1 MKQSDIEK
9 LIKQGYSI
17 EEIRVALNGLSTIV
31 LSPQEKEALGEG
43 RDDRTVHITP
53 QNGEEKKTSSIMM
66 GYNKQGIELENGE
79 YVNFDEVS
87 EAINKE
93 LQTDEPNV
101 VYVSK
106 KTGKK
111 IAKPEVIEEL
121 FKDVI
126 AVSNGLKISEDNSI
140 QNQNTAR
147 IAIEEY
153 AKNKEHNKGVMMFGN
168 EGIELP
174 NGDYV
179 LISEIESALENY
191 VRMTPSEIIE
201 IDEPTKGQDP
211 KQKPKKEE
219 KYRVIDRI
227 KKKMTIIPI
236 VIAIAGTLATGFK
249 MEPTF
254 TTEVVQNDRTEAIY
268 MVDELHEKS
277 EQELIDEAVERIQDI
292 KTGDKI
298 QTEEGLEYHES
309 STYKYGGANK
319 SAEFGGKY
327 REAGEYNV
335 DYISILNDGKIVQV
349 KYNEGESLGENLKET
364 ADRLGVSISDLE
376 SYIHI
381 GGPVSGWVST
391 DDLVKF
397 QVDKSLEDKNVIL
410 ETNKNI
416 KVENK
421 DFNGSTISIK
431 ENGTN
436 VDLKVVDA
444 NGNLLKPG
452 SIITGSNGVQYRIQ
466 DYNLEQKLDKE
477 EKQVQTG
484 EHLTWS
490 IHNISSEVALLSGAA
505 SLIATKLSERDDK
518 KMVTLTESKINELVG
533 NARQKFEHESEFQK
547 AVDSLVSKKIKPEIA
562 EKANLKDA
570 LIDKQITVEDIE
582 NLGGP
587 QLLEKTHHLT
597 NM

>member
-17 EEIRVALNGLSTIV
+17 EEIRVALNGLSTIA

-43 RDDRTVHITP
+43 RDDRTVYVTP

-93 LQTDEPNV
+93 LQTDEPNI

-201 IDEPTKGQDP
+201 IEDPTKGQDA

-236 VIAIAGTLATGFK
+236 IIAIAGTLATGFK

-277 EQELIDEAVERIQDI
+277 EQELTEEAVERIQDI

-376 SYIHI
+376 SYLHI

-410 ETNKNI
+410 ETSKNI

-421 DFNGSTISIK
+421 DFNGSTISIN

-436 VDLKVVDA
+436 VDLKVVDE
-444 NGNLLKPG
+444 NGNLLNPG
-452 SIITGSNGVQYRIQ
+452 SIVTGSNGVKYRIQ

-477 EKQVQTG
+477 EKQIQTG

-490 IHNISSEVALLSGAA
+490 IHNISSEVALLSAAA
-505 SLIATKLSERDDK
+505 SLIATKLSKRNDK

-547 AVDSLVSKKIKPEIA
+547 AVDSLVSKRIKPEIA

-587 QLLEKTHHLT
+587 QL
-597 NM
+597 

>member
-17 EEIRVALNGLSTIV
+17 EEIRVALNGLSTIA

-43 RDDRTVHITP
+43 RDDRTVYVTP

-93 LQTDEPNV
+93 LQTDEPNI

-201 IDEPTKGQDP
+201 IEDPTKGQDT

-236 VIAIAGTLATGFK
+236 IIAIAGTLATGFK

-277 EQELIDEAVERIQDI
+277 EQELIEEAVERIQDI

-298 QTEEGLEYHES
+298 QMEEGIEYHES

-319 SAEFGGKY
+319 SAKFGGKY

-335 DYISILNDGKIVQV
+335 EYISILNDGERVQV

-376 SYIHI
+376 SYLHI

-410 ETNKNI
+410 ETSKNI

-421 DFNGSTISIK
+421 DFNGSTISIN
-431 ENGTN
+431 ENGIN
-436 VDLKVVDA
+436 VDLKVVDE
-444 NGNLLKPG
+444 NGNLLNPG
-452 SIITGSNGVQYRIQ
+452 SIVTGSNGVEYRIQ

-477 EKQVQTG
+477 EKQIQTG

-490 IHNISSEVALLSGAA
+490 IHNISSEVALLSAAA
-505 SLIATKLSERDDK
+505 SLIATKLSKRNDK
-518 KMVTLTESKINELVG
+518 KMVTLIESKINELVG

-547 AVDSLVSKKIKPEIA
+547 AVDSLVSKRIKPEIA

-570 LIDKQITVEDIE
+570 LIDKQITVEEIE

-587 QLLEKTHHLT
+587 QL
-597 NM
+597 

>member
-17 EEIRVALNGLSTIV
+17 EEIRVALNGLSTIA

-43 RDDRTVHITP
+43 RDDRTVYVTP

-93 LQTDEPNV
+93 LQTDEPNI

-201 IDEPTKGQDP
+201 IEDPTKGQDT

-236 VIAIAGTLATGFK
+236 IIAIAGTLATGFN

-277 EQELIDEAVERIQDI
+277 EQELIEEAVERIQDI

-335 DYISILNDGKIVQV
+335 EYISILHDGKRVQV

-376 SYIHI
+376 SYLHI

-410 ETNKNI
+410 ETSKNI

-421 DFNGSTISIK
+421 DFNGSTISIN

-436 VDLKVVDA
+436 VDLKVVDE
-444 NGNLLKPG
+444 NGNLLNPG
-452 SIITGSNGVQYRIQ
+452 SIVTGSNGVKYRIQ

-477 EKQVQTG
+477 EKQIQTG

-490 IHNISSEVALLSGAA
+490 IHNISSEVALLSAAA
-505 SLIATKLSERDDK
+505 SLIATKLSKRNDK

-547 AVDSLVSKKIKPEIA
+547 AVDSLVSKRIKPEIA

-587 QLLEKTHHLT
+587 QL
-597 NM
+597 

>member
-17 EEIRVALNGLSTIV
+17 EEIRVALNGLSTIA

-43 RDDRTVHITP
+43 RDDRTVYITP

-421 DFNGSTISIK
+421 DFNGSTISIN

-587 QLLEKTHHLT
+587 QL
-597 NM
+597 

>member
-111 IAKPEVIEEL
+111 IDKPEVIEEL

-254 TTEVVQNDRTEAIY
+254 TTEVVQNNRTEAIY

-587 QLLEKTHHLT
+587 QL
-597 NM
+597 

>member
-17 EEIRVALNGLSTIV
+17 EEIRVALNGLSTIA

-111 IAKPEVIEEL
+111 IAKLEVIEEL

-587 QLLEKTHHLT
+587 QL
-597 NM
+597 

>member
-17 EEIRVALNGLSTIV
+17 EEIRVALNGLSTIA

-43 RDDRTVHITP
+43 RDDRTVYVTP

-93 LQTDEPNV
+93 LQTDEPNI

-201 IDEPTKGQDP
+201 IKDPTKGQDT

-236 VIAIAGTLATGFK
+236 IIAIAGTLATGFK

-277 EQELIDEAVERIQDI
+277 EQELTEEAVERIQDI

-298 QTEEGLEYHES
+298 QMEEGIEYHES

-335 DYISILNDGKIVQV
+335 EYISILNDGERVQV

-376 SYIHI
+376 SYLHI

-410 ETNKNI
+410 ETSKNI

-421 DFNGSTISIK
+421 DFNGSTISIN
-431 ENGTN
+431 ENGIN
-436 VDLKVVDA
+436 VDLKVVDE
-444 NGNLLKPG
+444 NGNLLNPG
-452 SIITGSNGVQYRIQ
+452 SIVTGSNGVKYRIQ

-477 EKQVQTG
+477 EKQIQTG

-490 IHNISSEVALLSGAA
+490 IHNISSEVALLSAAA
-505 SLIATKLSERDDK
+505 SLIATKLSKRNDK

-547 AVDSLVSKKIKPEIA
+547 AVDSLVSKRIKPEIA

-587 QLLEKTHHLT
+587 QL
-597 NM
+597 

>member
-93 LQTDEPNV
+93 LQTDEPNI

-547 AVDSLVSKKIKPEIA
+547 AVDSIVNKKIKPEIA

-587 QLLEKTHHLT
+587 QL
-597 NM
+597 

>member
-17 EEIRVALNGLSTIV
+17 EEIRVALNGLSTIA

-587 QLLEKTHHLT
+587 QL
-597 NM
+597 

>member
-444 NGNLLKPG
+444 NGNLLRPG

-587 QLLEKTHHLT
+587 QL
-597 NM
+597 

>member
-17 EEIRVALNGLSTIV
+17 EEIRVALNGLSTIA

-153 AKNKEHNKGVMMFGN
+153 AKNKEHNKGIMMFGN

-587 QLLEKTHHLT
+587 QL
-597 NM
+597 

>member
-17 EEIRVALNGLSTIV
+17 EEIRVALNGLSTIA

-201 IDEPTKGQDP
+201 IDEPTKVQDP

-335 DYISILNDGKIVQV
+335 EYISILHDGKRVQV

-587 QLLEKTHHLT
+587 QL
-597 NM
+597 

>member
-17 EEIRVALNGLSTIV
+17 EEIRVALNGLSTIA

-43 RDDRTVHITP
+43 RDDRTVYVTP

-93 LQTDEPNV
+93 LQTDEPNI

-201 IDEPTKGQDP
+201 IEDPTKGQDT

-236 VIAIAGTLATGFK
+236 IIAIAGTLATGFK

-254 TTEVVQNDRTEAIY
+254 TTEVVKNDRTEAIY

-277 EQELIDEAVERIQDI
+277 EQELTEEAVERIQDI

-298 QTEEGLEYHES
+298 QMEEGIEYHES

-335 DYISILNDGKIVQV
+335 EYISILNDGERVQV

-376 SYIHI
+376 SYLHI

-410 ETNKNI
+410 ETSKNI

-421 DFNGSTISIK
+421 DFNGSTISIN

-436 VDLKVVDA
+436 VDLKVVDE
-444 NGNLLKPG
+444 NGNLLNPG
-452 SIITGSNGVQYRIQ
+452 SIVTGSNGVKYRIQ

-477 EKQVQTG
+477 EKQIQTG

-490 IHNISSEVALLSGAA
+490 IHNISSEVALLSAAA
-505 SLIATKLSERDDK
+505 SLIATKLSKRNDK

-547 AVDSLVSKKIKPEIA
+547 AVDSLVSKRIKPEIA

-587 QLLEKTHHLT
+587 QL
-597 NM
+597 

>member
-17 EEIRVALNGLSTIV
+17 EEIRVALNGLSTIA

-477 EKQVQTG
+477 EKQIQTG

-490 IHNISSEVALLSGAA
+490 IHNISSEVALLSAAA
-505 SLIATKLSERDDK
+505 SLIATKLSKRNDK

-533 NARQKFEHESEFQK
+533 NARQKLEHESEFQK

-587 QLLEKTHHLT
+587 QL
-597 NM
+597 

>member
-17 EEIRVALNGLSTIV
+17 EEIRVALNGLSTIA

-43 RDDRTVHITP
+43 RDDRTVYVTP

-93 LQTDEPNV
+93 LQTDEPNI

-201 IDEPTKGQDP
+201 IEDPTKGQDT

-410 ETNKNI
+410 ETSKNI

-421 DFNGSTISIK
+421 DFNGSTISIN

-436 VDLKVVDA
+436 VDLKVVDE
-444 NGNLLKPG
+444 NGNLLNPG
-452 SIITGSNGVQYRIQ
+452 SIVTGSNGVKYRIQ

-477 EKQVQTG
+477 EKQIQTG

-490 IHNISSEVALLSGAA
+490 IHNISSEVALLSAAA
-505 SLIATKLSERDDK
+505 SLIATKLSKRNDK

-587 QLLEKTHHLT
+587 QL
-597 NM
+597 

>member
-17 EEIRVALNGLSTIV
+17 EEIRVALNGLSTIA

-87 EAINKE
+87 ETINKE

-587 QLLEKTHHLT
+587 QL
-597 NM
+597 

>member
-17 EEIRVALNGLSTIV
+17 EEIRVALNGLSTIA
-31 LSPQEKEALGEG
+31 LSPQEKEAVGEG
-43 RDDRTVHITP
+43 RDDRTVYVTP

-201 IDEPTKGQDP
+201 IEDPTKGQDT

-236 VIAIAGTLATGFK
+236 IIAIAGTLATGFK

-254 TTEVVQNDRTEAIY
+254 TTEVVQNDRTETIY

-277 EQELIDEAVERIQDI
+277 EQELIEEAVERIQDI

-335 DYISILNDGKIVQV
+335 EYISILHDGKRVQV

-376 SYIHI
+376 SYLHI

-410 ETNKNI
+410 ETSKNI

-421 DFNGSTISIK
+421 DFNGSTISIN

-436 VDLKVVDA
+436 VDLKVVDE
-444 NGNLLKPG
+444 NGNLLNPG
-452 SIITGSNGVQYRIQ
+452 SIVTGSNGVKYRIQ

-477 EKQVQTG
+477 EKQIQTG

-490 IHNISSEVALLSGAA
+490 IHNISSEVALLSAAA
-505 SLIATKLSERDDK
+505 SLIATKLSKRNDK

-547 AVDSLVSKKIKPEIA
+547 AVDSLVSKRIKPEIA

-587 QLLEKTHHLT
+587 QL
-597 NM
+597 

>member
-17 EEIRVALNGLSTIV
+17 EEIRVALNGLSTIA

-43 RDDRTVHITP
+43 RDDRTVYVTP

-93 LQTDEPNV
+93 LQTDEPNI

-201 IDEPTKGQDP
+201 IEDPTKGQDT

-236 VIAIAGTLATGFK
+236 IIAIAGTLATGFK

-277 EQELIDEAVERIQDI
+277 EQELTEEAVERIQDI

-298 QTEEGLEYHES
+298 QMEEGIEYHES

-335 DYISILNDGKIVQV
+335 EYISILNDGERVQV

-376 SYIHI
+376 SYLHI

-410 ETNKNI
+410 ETSKNI

-421 DFNGSTISIK
+421 DFNGSTISIN
-431 ENGTN
+431 ENGIN
-436 VDLKVVDA
+436 VDLKVVDE
-444 NGNLLKPG
+444 NGNLLNPG
-452 SIITGSNGVQYRIQ
+452 SIVTGSNGVKYRIQ

-477 EKQVQTG
+477 EKQIQTG

-490 IHNISSEVALLSGAA
+490 IHNISSEVALLSAAA
-505 SLIATKLSERDDK
+505 SLIATKLSKRNDK

-547 AVDSLVSKKIKPEIA
+547 AVDSLVSKRIKPEIA

-587 QLLEKTHHLT
+587 QL
-597 NM
+597 

>member
-17 EEIRVALNGLSTIV
+17 EEIRVALNGLSPIV

-587 QLLEKTHHLT
+587 QL
-597 NM
+597 

>member
-17 EEIRVALNGLSTIV
+17 EEIRVALNGLSTIA

-43 RDDRTVHITP
+43 RDDRTVYVTP

-93 LQTDEPNV
+93 LQTDEPNI

-201 IDEPTKGQDP
+201 IEDPTKGQDA

-236 VIAIAGTLATGFK
+236 IIAIAGTLATGFK

-277 EQELIDEAVERIQDI
+277 EQELTEEAVERIQDI

-376 SYIHI
+376 SYLHI

-410 ETNKNI
+410 ETSKNI

-421 DFNGSTISIK
+421 DFNGSTISIN

-436 VDLKVVDA
+436 VDLKVVDE
-444 NGNLLKPG
+444 NGNLLNPG
-452 SIITGSNGVQYRIQ
+452 SIVTGSNGVKYRIQ

-477 EKQVQTG
+477 EKQIQTG

-490 IHNISSEVALLSGAA
+490 IHNISSEVALLSAAA
-505 SLIATKLSERDDK
+505 SLIATKLSKRNDK

-547 AVDSLVSKKIKPEIA
+547 AVDSLVSKRIKPEIA

-570 LIDKQITVEDIE
+570 LIDKQIAVEDIE

-587 QLLEKTHHLT
+587 QL
-597 NM
+597 

>member
-17 EEIRVALNGLSTIV
+17 EEIRVALNGLSTIA

-410 ETNKNI
+410 ETSKNI

-421 DFNGSTISIK
+421 DFNGSTISIN

-444 NGNLLKPG
+444 NGNLLKTG

-587 QLLEKTHHLT
+587 QL
-597 NM
+597 

>member
-17 EEIRVALNGLSTIV
+17 EEIRVALNGLSTIA

-43 RDDRTVHITP
+43 RDDRTVYVTP

-93 LQTDEPNV
+93 LQTDEPNI

-201 IDEPTKGQDP
+201 IDEPTKGQDT

-254 TTEVVQNDRTEAIY
+254 TTKVVQNDRTEAIY

-410 ETNKNI
+410 ETSKNI

-421 DFNGSTISIK
+421 DFNGSTISIN

-436 VDLKVVDA
+436 VDLKVVDE
-444 NGNLLKPG
+444 NGNLLNPG
-452 SIITGSNGVQYRIQ
+452 SIVTGSNGVKYRIQ

-477 EKQVQTG
+477 EKQIQTG

-490 IHNISSEVALLSGAA
+490 IHNISSEVALLSAAA
-505 SLIATKLSERDDK
+505 SLIATKLSKRNDK

-547 AVDSLVSKKIKPEIA
+547 AVDSLVSKRIKPEIA

-587 QLLEKTHHLT
+587 QL
-597 NM
+597 

>member
-17 EEIRVALNGLSTIV
+17 EEIRVALNGLSTIA

-111 IAKPEVIEEL
+111 IAKLEVIEEL

-254 TTEVVQNDRTEAIY
+254 TTEVVQNDRTETIY

-587 QLLEKTHHLT
+587 QL
-597 NM
+597 

>member
-17 EEIRVALNGLSTIV
+17 EEIRVALNGLSTIA

-111 IAKPEVIEEL
+111 IDKPEVIEEL

-587 QLLEKTHHLT
+587 QL
-597 NM
+597 

>member
-111 IAKPEVIEEL
+111 IAKLEVIEEL

-587 QLLEKTHHLT
+587 QL
-597 NM
+597 

>member
-17 EEIRVALNGLSTIV
+17 EEIRVALNGLSTIA

-43 RDDRTVHITP
+43 RDDRTVYVTP

-93 LQTDEPNV
+93 LQTDEPNI

-168 EGIELP
+168 KGIELP

-277 EQELIDEAVERIQDI
+277 EQELIEEAVERIQDI

-327 REAGEYNV
+327 REAGEYNI

-410 ETNKNI
+410 ETSKNI

-421 DFNGSTISIK
+421 DFNGSTISIN

-436 VDLKVVDA
+436 VDLKVVDE
-444 NGNLLKPG
+444 NGNLLNPG
-452 SIITGSNGVQYRIQ
+452 SIVTGSNGVEYRIQ
-466 DYNLEQKLDKE
+466 DYNLEQKLDTE
-477 EKQVQTG
+477 EKQIQTG

-505 SLIATKLSERDDK
+505 SLIATKLSKRNDK

-547 AVDSLVSKKIKPEIA
+547 AVDSLVSKRIKPEIA

-587 QLLEKTHHLT
+587 QL
-597 NM
+597 

>member
-17 EEIRVALNGLSTIV
+17 EEIRVALNGLSTIA

-111 IAKPEVIEEL
+111 IAKLEVIEEL

-179 LISEIESALENY
+179 LILEIESALENY

-277 EQELIDEAVERIQDI
+277 EQELIDEAVERIKDI

-587 QLLEKTHHLT
+587 QL
-597 NM
+597 

>member
-17 EEIRVALNGLSTIV
+17 EEIRVALNGLSTIA

-43 RDDRTVHITP
+43 RDDRTVYVTP

-93 LQTDEPNV
+93 LQTDEPNI

-191 VRMTPSEIIE
+191 VRMTPTEIIE
-201 IDEPTKGQDP
+201 IEDPTKGQDI

-236 VIAIAGTLATGFK
+236 IIAIAGTLATGFK

-277 EQELIDEAVERIQDI
+277 EQELTEEAVERIQDI

-376 SYIHI
+376 SYLHI

-410 ETNKNI
+410 ETSKNI

-421 DFNGSTISIK
+421 DFNGSTISIN

-436 VDLKVVDA
+436 VDLKVVDE
-444 NGNLLKPG
+444 NGNLLNPG
-452 SIITGSNGVQYRIQ
+452 SIVTGSNGVKYRIQ

-477 EKQVQTG
+477 EKQIQTG

-490 IHNISSEVALLSGAA
+490 IHNISSEVALLSAAA
-505 SLIATKLSERDDK
+505 SLIATKLSKRNDK

-547 AVDSLVSKKIKPEIA
+547 AVDSLVSKRIKPEIA

-587 QLLEKTHHLT
+587 QL
-597 NM
+597 

>member
-1 MKQSDIEK
+1 
-9 LIKQGYSI
+9 
-17 EEIRVALNGLSTIV
+17 
-31 LSPQEKEALGEG
+31 
-43 RDDRTVHITP
+43 
-53 QNGEEKKTSSIMM
+53 
-66 GYNKQGIELENGE
+66 
-79 YVNFDEVS
+79 
-87 EAINKE
+87 
-93 LQTDEPNV
+93 
-101 VYVSK
+101 
-106 KTGKK
+106 
-111 IAKPEVIEEL
+111 
-121 FKDVI
+121 
-126 AVSNGLKISEDNSI
+126 
-140 QNQNTAR
+140 
-147 IAIEEY
+147 
-153 AKNKEHNKGVMMFGN
+153 MFGN

-421 DFNGSTISIK
+421 DFNGSTISIN

-587 QLLEKTHHLT
+587 QL
-597 NM
+597 

>member
-9 LIKQGYSI
+9 LIKQGYTI
-17 EEIRVALNGLSTIV
+17 EEIRVALNGLSTIA

-43 RDDRTVHITP
+43 RDDRTVHVTP

-87 EAINKE
+87 EAINNE
-93 LQTDEPNV
+93 LQTDGPNV

-106 KTGKK
+106 KTGKRV
-111 IAKPEVIEEL
+111 AKPEVIEEL

-179 LISEIESALENY
+179 LVSEIESALENY

-201 IDEPTKGQDP
+201 IDEPTKGQEP
-211 KQKPKKEE
+211 KPKKEE

-349 KYNEGESLGENLKET
+349 KYNEGESLGKNLKET

-410 ETNKNI
+410 ETSKNI

-421 DFNGSTISIK
+421 DFNGSTISIN
-431 ENGTN
+431 ENGTS
-436 VDLKVVDA
+436 VDLKVVDE

-452 SIITGSNGVQYRIQ
+452 SIVTGSNGVQYRIQ
-466 DYNLEQKLDKE
+466 DYNLEQKLDTK

-547 AVDSLVSKKIKPEIA
+547 AVDSLVSKRIKPEIT

-587 QLLEKTHHLT
+587 QL
-597 NM
+597 

>member
-17 EEIRVALNGLSTIV
+17 EEIRVALNGLSTIA

-153 AKNKEHNKGVMMFGN
+153 AKNKKHNKGVMMFGN

-421 DFNGSTISIK
+421 DFNGSTISIN

-587 QLLEKTHHLT
+587 QL
-597 NM
+597 

>member
-17 EEIRVALNGLSTIV
+17 EEIRVALNGLSTIA

-43 RDDRTVHITP
+43 RDDRTVYVTP

-93 LQTDEPNV
+93 LQTDEPNI

-201 IDEPTKGQDP
+201 IEDPTKGQDT

-236 VIAIAGTLATGFK
+236 IIAIAGTLATGFK

-254 TTEVVQNDRTEAIY
+254 TTEVVKNDRTEAIY

-277 EQELIDEAVERIQDI
+277 EQELTEEAVERIQDI

-298 QTEEGLEYHES
+298 QMEEGIEYHES

-335 DYISILNDGKIVQV
+335 EYISILNDGERVQV

-376 SYIHI
+376 SYLHI

-410 ETNKNI
+410 ETSKNI

-421 DFNGSTISIK
+421 DFNGSTISIN
-431 ENGTN
+431 ENGIN
-436 VDLKVVDA
+436 VDLKVVDE
-444 NGNLLKPG
+444 NGNLLNPG
-452 SIITGSNGVQYRIQ
+452 SIVAGSNGVKYRIQ

-477 EKQVQTG
+477 EKQIQTG

-490 IHNISSEVALLSGAA
+490 IHNISSEIALLSAAA
-505 SLIATKLSERDDK
+505 SLIATKLSKRNDK

-547 AVDSLVSKKIKPEIA
+547 AVDSLVSKRIKPEIA

-587 QLLEKTHHLT
+587 QL
-597 NM
+597 

>member
-17 EEIRVALNGLSTIV
+17 EEIRVALNGLSTIA

-410 ETNKNI
+410 ETSKNI

-421 DFNGSTISIK
+421 DFNGSTISIN

-444 NGNLLKPG
+444 NGNLLKTG

-505 SLIATKLSERDDK
+505 SIIATKLSERDDK

-587 QLLEKTHHLT
+587 QL
-597 NM
+597 

>member
-93 LQTDEPNV
+93 LQTDEPNI

-376 SYIHI
+376 SYLHI

-397 QVDKSLEDKNVIL
+397 QVDKSLEDKNIIL

-547 AVDSLVSKKIKPEIA
+547 AVDSLVSKRIKPEIA

-587 QLLEKTHHLT
+587 QL
-597 NM
+597 

>member
-17 EEIRVALNGLSTIV
+17 EEIRVALNGLSTIA

-111 IAKPEVIEEL
+111 IDKPEVIEEL

-201 IDEPTKGQDP
+201 IDEPTKVQDP

-587 QLLEKTHHLT
+587 QL
-597 NM
+597 

>member
-17 EEIRVALNGLSTIV
+17 EEIRVALNGLSTIA

-43 RDDRTVHITP
+43 RDDRTVYVTP

-93 LQTDEPNV
+93 LQTDEPNI

-201 IDEPTKGQDP
+201 IEDPTKGQDT

-236 VIAIAGTLATGFK
+236 IIAIAGTLATGFK

-254 TTEVVQNDRTEAIY
+254 TTEVVQDDRTEAIY

-277 EQELIDEAVERIQDI
+277 EQELTEEAVERIQDI

-298 QTEEGLEYHES
+298 QMEEGIEYHES

-335 DYISILNDGKIVQV
+335 EYISILNDGERVQV

-376 SYIHI
+376 SYLHI

-410 ETNKNI
+410 ETSKNI

-421 DFNGSTISIK
+421 DFNGSTISIN

-436 VDLKVVDA
+436 VDLKVVDE
-444 NGNLLKPG
+444 NGNLLNPG
-452 SIITGSNGVQYRIQ
+452 SIVTGSNGVKYRIQ

-477 EKQVQTG
+477 EKQIQTG

-490 IHNISSEVALLSGAA
+490 IHNISSEVALLSAAA
-505 SLIATKLSERDDK
+505 SLIATKLSKRNDK

-547 AVDSLVSKKIKPEIA
+547 AVDSLVSKRIKPEIA

-587 QLLEKTHHLT
+587 QL
-597 NM
+597 

>member
-17 EEIRVALNGLSTIV
+17 EEIRVALNGLSTIA

-43 RDDRTVHITP
+43 RDDRTVYITP

-364 ADRLGVSISDLE
+364 ADKLGVSISDLE

-421 DFNGSTISIK
+421 DFNGSTISIN

-587 QLLEKTHHLT
+587 QL
-597 NM
+597 

>member
-17 EEIRVALNGLSTIV
+17 EEIRVALNGLSTIA

-43 RDDRTVHITP
+43 RDDRTVYVTP

-93 LQTDEPNV
+93 LQTDEPNI

-201 IDEPTKGQDP
+201 IEDPTKGQDT

-236 VIAIAGTLATGFK
+236 IIAIAGTLATGFN

-277 EQELIDEAVERIQDI
+277 EQELIEEAVERIQDI

-335 DYISILNDGKIVQV
+335 EYISILHDGKRVQV

-376 SYIHI
+376 SYLHI

-410 ETNKNI
+410 ETSKNI

-421 DFNGSTISIK
+421 DFNESTISIN

-436 VDLKVVDA
+436 VDLKVVDE
-444 NGNLLKPG
+444 NGNLLNPG
-452 SIITGSNGVQYRIQ
+452 SIVTGSNGVKYRIQ

-477 EKQVQTG
+477 EKQIQTG

-490 IHNISSEVALLSGAA
+490 IHNISSEVALLSAAA
-505 SLIATKLSERDDK
+505 SLIATKLSKRNDK

-547 AVDSLVSKKIKPEIA
+547 AVDSLVSKRIKPEIA

-587 QLLEKTHHLT
+587 QL
-597 NM
+597 

>member
-66 GYNKQGIELENGE
+66 GYNKQGKELENGE

-587 QLLEKTHHLT
+587 QL
-597 NM
+597 